1 MVYYI
6 IQRERRIQSRCRKAG
21 PVLRIA
27 QKSELFLDKY
37 RREDGSKWSGQDL
50 AGATG
55 GVVTRSYVSTL
66 RKGRIENP
74 GFEKLRAIAKAMNFP
89 PELWFEDV
97 ENLPKAAGPL
107 RGEERRRLRR
117 ELHYSLG
124 PQLSNQA
131 LTIGPTDVS
140 AYANSVA
147 TRYRKP
153 RTGLSSEE
161 ENRIYSMMRLQAL
174 AQRDGLLI
182 AS

>member
-1 MVYYI
+1 MTD
-6 IQRERRIQSRCRKAG
+6 E
-21 PVLRIA
+21 VLRLSA
-27 QKSELFLDKY
+27 DL
-37 RREDGSKWSGQDL
+37 RRPREWL
-50 AGATG
+50 VNAG
-55 GVVTRSYVSTL
+55 
-66 RKGRIENP
+66 E
-74 GFEKLRAIAKAMNFP
+74 
-89 PELWFEDV
+89 
-97 ENLPKAAGPL
+97 
-107 RGEERRRLRR
+107 EERRRLRR

-182 AS
+182 ASWGCNVSPLPLDNYRTEGQVKGLTLRELNAGTIVVLFHSKT